1 MLKEYTCIMCPRGC
15 DIEAN
20 IEDDLRLV
28 STEGAGC
35 QKGISYLRQELADP
49 RRNLATSARVL
60 GGSMPLVSIRLTGP
74 IPKARIGEALKAMQA
89 LRLEAPVFAG
99 QILIENL
106 GGLGIDVIATRQIP
120 AAGPLLPGGVGHSA
134 TESTEARR

>member
-1 MLKEYTCIMCPRGC
+1 MLKEYTCVMCPRGC
-15 DIEAN
+15 GIETT

-35 QKGISYLRQELADP
+35 PKGISYLRQELADP
-49 RRNLATSARVL
+49 RRNVATSARVL
-60 GGSMPLVSIRLTGP
+60 GGSMPLVSVRLTGP
-74 IPKARIGEALKAMQA
+74 ISKARIGEAIKAMQA

-106 GGLGIDVIATRQIP
+106 GGLGIDVIATRQVP
-120 AAGPLLPGGVGHSA
+120 EAGQALPGRLGHSA
-134 TESTEARR
+134 TESPEARR

>member
-35 QKGISYLRQELADP
+35 PKGLSYLRQELADP

-60 GGSMPLVSIRLTGP
+60 GGSMPLVSVRLTGP
-74 IPKARIGEALKAMQA
+74 IPKARIGEALAVIQA
-89 LRLEAPVFAG
+89 LRLKAPIQSG
-99 QILIENL
+99 QVLIENL
-106 GGLGIDVIATRQIP
+106 NGLGTDVIATRQVP
-120 AAGPLLPGGVGHSA
+120 AAGSP
-134 TESTEARR
+134 EARR